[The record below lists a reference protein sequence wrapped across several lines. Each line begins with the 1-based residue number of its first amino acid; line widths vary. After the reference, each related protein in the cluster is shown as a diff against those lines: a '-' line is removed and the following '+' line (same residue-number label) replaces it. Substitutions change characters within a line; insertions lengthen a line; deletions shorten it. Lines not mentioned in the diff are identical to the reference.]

1 MFKKLALIGV
11 VVLLV
16 MVFGAPM
23 LATSASIFGTFV
35 DTGTTVLLNVAPK
48 IAVASFLVGLV
59 LLSNHW
65 TRKHAHIWIVGSVF
79 LLIGSAAVSV
89 VSGWATA
96 ETQTVAASGTSI
108 ASAAISRILGGL
120 TAGIG

>member
-35 DTGTTVLLNVAPK
+35 DTGTTALINIAPK
-48 IAVASFLVGLV
+48 LAVGSFLVGLV
-59 LLSNHW
+59 LFSNHW
-65 TRKHAHIWIVGSVF
+65 TRKHAHIWIVGSVL
-79 LLIGSAAVSV
+79 LLIGSAAVTV
-89 VSGWATA
+89 GAAWATA

-108 ASAAISRILGGL
+108 ASAAIARILGGL